1 VKVNVNEGDTLEV
14 WDNVIFSK
22 GTLEEETNIVSE
34 IISRRPSIT
43 ENSFTFTVKLKKP
56 LKFDHD
62 ATTPIF
68 LVPGSIA
75 DEAFDYAAAGI
86 DWNFEGVYL
95 LDGGPLYPLAEEE
108 AGHAHG
114 GLAHVGSCPRGW
126 SCSGLAQIKNAD
138 WKAPKIGSAN
148 ISGITDHISG
158 YEGKQF
164 FVIADDLGFGQ
175 AETKPFELPANTIY
189 MTWFQ
194 MGGAVSPSGVYIKED
209 ASTSNNK
216 CAMKDCIVCKPTAT
230 KRRRMRTG
238 IKHAGDFEEH
248 ECDYEAYLEKRKN
261 NNDFRNAKVYLEVLN
276 ADDGAPTEAIKID
289 SPGDEIGSDI
299 EGLSN
304 DSPGDEIGSEIEG
317 LSNDSPGDEIGG
329 ESGGLSSDSPG
340 DEIFRRLSIDSPGG
354 EIGGESG
361 GLSNDSPGDEIGS
374 EIGGFSTDSPG
385 GEIGGESGGLSS
397 DSPGWVV
404 MTVPTKPAALVVD
417 DFKFVSAEG
426 MQTHNNLYKW
436 KSTQSYPSAWP
447 LTRVVP
453 GRFKCTITI
462 ALDQNEMPNFFM
474 MINSDKKDIDLTA
487 GLTDDEA
494 KVLTDKPIITLTV
507 ERDDVGDLRYLV
519 DGELLPE
526 ESLNMEGLVS
536 AIGFEGGTSTQVMA
550 MYLRTYNN

>member
-1 VKVNVNEGDTLEV
+1 M
-14 WDNVIFSK
+14 
-22 GTLEEETNIVSE
+22 VSNGR
-34 IISRRPSIT
+34 S
-43 ENSFTFTVKLKKP
+43 SFTLWRIYQGGRF
-56 LKFDHD
+56 
-62 ATTPIF
+62 
-68 LVPGSIA
+68 
-75 DEAFDYAAAGI
+75 Y
-86 DWNFEGVYL
+86 FEQQM
-95 LDGGPLYPLAEEE
+95 
-108 AGHAHG
+108 
-114 GLAHVGSCPRGW
+114 R
-126 SCSGLAQIKNAD
+126 
-138 WKAPKIGSAN
+138 
-148 ISGITDHISG
+148 
-158 YEGKQF
+158 YERF
-164 FVIADDLGFGQ
+164 
-175 AETKPFELPANTIY
+175 
-189 MTWFQ
+189 
-194 MGGAVSPSGVYIKED
+194 
-209 ASTSNNK
+209 
-216 CAMKDCIVCKPTAT
+216 IVCKPTAT

-276 ADDGAPTEAIKID
+276 ADDGAPTEAIKI
-289 SPGDEIGSDI
+289 
-299 EGLSN
+299 
-304 DSPGDEIGSEIEG
+304 
-317 LSNDSPGDEIGG
+317 
-329 ESGGLSSDSPG
+329 
-340 DEIFRRLSIDSPGG
+340 
-354 EIGGESG
+354 
-361 GLSNDSPGDEIGS
+361 DSPGDEIGS